1 MIRHGTSDMMG
12 WWISHEGS
20 NWRWILGSEQLV
32 LVVLKMCGT
41 QAFTT
46 FGALV
51 LPGKWSFSFGLPKD
65 GRSHPNSQLQ
75 RRTNMVLPGKS
86 CPVTVQSPFLPCFPP
101 LTQKICRIEGCSTIV
116 CCHFSIYKWNHY
128 TLPLKSSYLLVQ
140 SQFFSIDKHLN
151 KHPIFSQILKKNHQY
166 HNISGFQVKIVNIC
180 QNQSGQDQPM
190 LIFRFLNQKVIWC
203 HPLSSHYF
211 LGDSPT
217 VFSRKSPDFQ
227 GKISRVLAAKLSLC
241 CRVDALG
248 DQVRWTGWLGTVEE
262 NINGKRI
269 I

>member
-46 FGALV
+46 F
-51 LPGKWSFSFGLPKD
+51 SFGLPKD

-86 CPVTVQSPFLPCFPP
+86 CPVTVQSPFLPCFPL
-101 LTQKICRIEGCSTIV
+101 LTQKICRIEGCITIV
-116 CCHFSIYKWNHY
+116 CWLESPYFVLFFHHVVRSHHFSIYKWTHY

-151 KHPIFSQILKKNHQY
+151 KHPLFSQN
-166 HNISGFQVKIVNIC
+166 
-180 QNQSGQDQPM
+180 P
-190 LIFRFLNQKVIWC
+190 
-203 HPLSSHYF
+203 
-211 LGDSPT
+211 
-217 VFSRKSPDFQ
+217 
-227 GKISRVLAAKLSLC
+227 
-241 CRVDALG
+241 
-248 DQVRWTGWLGTVEE
+248 
-262 NINGKRI
+262 
-269 I
+269 